1 MAPEAADYP
10 AAWEADVVVSDG
22 GVVHLR
28 PIRPED
34 ADALVAFHA
43 KLSDRTRYLRYFG
56 PYPRMP
62 ERDLHRFTHVD
73 HRNRVALVAVLDEEI
88 IGVGRYDRLG
98 STGTADTADAEVAFV
113 VADAHQGRGI
123 GSILLE
129 HLAAAARER
138 GIKRFVAE
146 VLAENSRM
154 VRVFTDAGYSAKYEY
169 DSGVV
174 HLTFPIAPTEQSRAV
189 AFERERR
196 AEARSIERML
206 TPRSVAVIGA
216 STDPKKIGH
225 VVFANLM
232 AYGFAGPVYPVH
244 PEARHI
250 GGVRAYPTVLDVP
263 DDVDLAVVAVPAAGV
278 VDVVEQCGHKGV
290 RGVVVM
296 SGGFAERDTADTGQ
310 SGAGRELER
319 KSRRRRPRARHARR
333 RSELP
338 RRRQRRPDG
347 AAQRDDRAAGAGP
360 RPGGLLLPVRRP
372 GRRDPRG
379 GEAMGARAVDVR
391 QRRQPGRR
399 QRQRPPAVLGA
410 RSRDRRRPAL
420 PGELRQPA
428 EVRQAGAA
436 GRAHQA
442 GRGGE
447 DGPVRGRDAGVGG
460 PGRCRCRRS
469 GCRRCSRGPASSGW
483 TR

>member
-1 MAPEAADYP
+1 MGRRGRGRRGRGRLGRGRLEEYP
-10 AAWEADVVVSDG
+10 AGWEADVVVSDG

-34 ADALVAFHA
+34 ADAIVAFHG
-43 KLSDRTRYLRYFG
+43 KLSERTRYLRYFG
-56 PYPRMP
+56 PYPRIP
-62 ERDLHRFTHVD
+62 ARDLHRFTHVD
-73 HRNRVALVAVLDEEI
+73 HRNRVALVAVLGEEI

-98 STGTADTADAEVAFV
+98 STGADAADAEVAFV

-123 GSILLE
+123 GSVLLE

-206 TPRSVAVIGA
+206 TPGSVAVIGA

-244 PEARHI
+244 PRGAPRRR
-250 GGVRAYPTVLDVP
+250 RAGVP
-263 DDVDLAVVAVPAAGV
+263 DRARRAG
-278 VDVVEQCGHKGV
+278 
-290 RGVVVM
+290 
-296 SGGFAERDTADTGQ
+296 
-310 SGAGRELER
+310 
-319 KSRRRRPRARHARR
+319 RRRPRGR
-333 RSELP
+333 
-338 RRRQRRPDG
+338 
-347 AAQRDDRAAGAGP
+347 
-360 RPGGLLLPVRRP
+360 RRP
-372 GRRDPRG
+372 GAPVSSTSSSSAG
-379 GEAMGARAVDVR
+379 TRAC
-391 QRRQPGRR
+391 
-399 QRQRPPAVLGA
+399 
-410 RSRDRRRPAL
+410 
-420 PGELRQPA
+420 
-428 EVRQAGAA
+428 AA
-436 GRAHQA
+436 W
-442 GRGGE
+442 
-447 DGPVRGRDAGVGG
+447 
-460 PGRCRCRRS
+460 S
-469 GCRRCSRGPASSGW
+469 
-483 TR
+483 

>member
-1 MAPEAADYP
+1 MELEADSAESYP

-28 PIRPED
+28 PIRPAD
-34 ADALVAFHA
+34 ADAIVAFHA

-56 PYPRMP
+56 PYPRIP
-62 ERDLHRFTHVD
+62 ERDLHRFTRVD

-88 IGVGRYDRLG
+88 IGVGRYDRLS
-98 STGTADTADAEVAFV
+98 STGTADSPDTADAEVAFV

-206 TPRSVAVIGA
+206 TPGSVAVIGA

-263 DDVDLAVVAVPAAGV
+263 DEVDLAVVAVPAPGV
-278 VDVVEQCGHKGV
+278 IDVVEQCGHKGV

-296 SGGFAERDTADTGQ
+296 SGGFAERDTAGPAEPDGSPQ
-310 SGAGRELER
+310 SGRELER
-319 KSRRRRPRARHARR
+319 KLVAVARAHGMRVVGPNCLGVVNADPSVRLNATIAPQAPGRGRVGFFCQSGALGVAILAAASGGGSACRRSSAPATGPTSAATTCCSTGRAIRRPTSSSSTWRASAI
-333 RSELP
+333 
-338 RRRQRRPDG
+338 
-347 AAQRDDRAAGAGP
+347 RASSPVWPAGS
-360 RPGGLLLPVRRP
+360 R
-372 GRRDPRG
+372 
-379 GEAMGARAVDVR
+379 
-391 QRRQPGRR
+391 
-399 QRQRPPAVLGA
+399 A
-410 RSRDRRRPAL
+410 RSRS
-420 PGELRQPA
+420 LR
-428 EVRQAGAA
+428 
-436 GRAHQA
+436 
-442 GRGGE
+442 
-447 DGPVRGRDAGVGG
+447 
-460 PGRCRCRRS
+460 
-469 GCRRCSRGPASSGW
+469 
-483 TR
+483 